1 MLSCLGF
8 ITNSAEVGLIVLS
21 FQKCS
26 EKLNYSPRVTQ
37 QLVVGGV
44 GDWAEASLT
53 WKLGLWAEQQPDEDG
68 VNTSTLQVLLGTR
81 GCNTGKGDEEE
92 ENDNS
97 SFFFQHFTI
106 YKMFSHTVSLDPYE
120 FGRIG
125 GYYLHFA
132 DEKKHGGF
140 SKVIRVSW
148 ARTKWLQRAYDFFI
162 WLAPC
167 IFTGN
172 RQVPLYSIWFLKQ
185 PQKVG
190 WASLMLPTVWWK
202 KQNPER
208 VRDFPKKWNWD

>member
-1 MLSCLGF
+1 MFSCLGF
-8 ITNSAEVGLIVLS
+8 ITNNAEVGLIVLS

-26 EKLNYSPRVTQ
+26 EKLSYSPRVTQ
-37 QLVVGGV
+37 QLVVVGV

-53 WKLGLWAEQQPDEDG
+53 WKLGLWAQQQPDEDG

-81 GCNTGKGDEEE
+81 GYNTSKGDEEE

-106 YKMFSHTVSLDPYE
+106 YKMFSHPLFHWIPMNLKGWVGIISILQM
-120 FGRIG
+120 
-125 GYYLHFA
+125 
-132 DEKKHGGF
+132 KKNTEALV
-140 SKVIRVSW
+140 KLQVSW
-148 ARTKWLQRAYDFFI
+148 AHTKWLQRTYDSFI
-162 WLAPC
+162 RLAPC
-167 IFTGN
+167 IITGN

-208 VRDFPKKWNWD
+208 VGDFPKKWNWD